1 MPRRQSRLRP
11 RSRAATLVLAACLAT
26 VSACAVG
33 PDGVASTMPA
43 PARAAERVA
52 PAASGTALEPVA
64 SRDLSP
70 VYWLGE
76 RDSTVYLYREYVR
89 AEDQGDPVTTSI
101 KHMLEQPPEDPD
113 FFNVW
118 SPASRIGTSISTDNV
133 ITVDLSAD
141 AFARRLDAGLAERAI
156 QQLVF
161 TATSAAANAGLL
173 GGHSAQVV
181 LLVDGHSGY
190 EAFGHVL
197 LDGPMSRDT
206 TLCAPIWVLDPEQGR
221 VAADSTVRIHGFAAQ
236 FPAGARWE
244 VQRIDAGDVADRV
257 VASGAVQTGEADLA
271 ANEFAVSLVL
281 PKGSYRLAVWGT
293 PSTGTDRLAEDTKD
307 FTVSGN

>member
-1 MPRRQSRLRP
+1 MTRRQPRLRP
-11 RSRAATLVLAACLAT
+11 RARAATLALAACLAM
-26 VSACAVG
+26 VSACAEG
-33 PDGVASTMPA
+33 PGGAAATMPA
-43 PARAAERVA
+43 PTEASQKVPA
-52 PAASGTALEPVA
+52 AASGTALEPVA

-118 SPASRIGTSISTDNV
+118 SPASRIGTSISADNV

-141 AFARRLDAGLAERAI
+141 AFARRLDAGLAQRAI

-173 GGHSAQVV
+173 GGSSAQVV
-181 LLVDGHSGY
+181 LLVDGHADY
-190 EAFGHVL
+190 EAFGHVP
-197 LDGPMSRDT
+197 LDGAMSRDAT
-206 TLCAPIWVLDPEQGR
+206 FCAPIWVLDPGQDR
-221 VAADSTVRIHGFAAQ
+221 VAADNAVRIHGYAAK
-236 FPAGARWE
+236 FPAGTRWE
-244 VQRIDAGDVADRV
+244 VQRTGSESDTV
-257 VASGAVQTGEADLA
+257 VASGAVETGEADLG
-271 ANEFAVSLVL
+271 ANEFEISLAL
-281 PKGSYRLAVWGT
+281 PRGSYRLAVWGT
-293 PSTGTDRLAEDTKD
+293 PSTGTERLAEDTKD
-307 FTVSGN
+307 FTVSGD